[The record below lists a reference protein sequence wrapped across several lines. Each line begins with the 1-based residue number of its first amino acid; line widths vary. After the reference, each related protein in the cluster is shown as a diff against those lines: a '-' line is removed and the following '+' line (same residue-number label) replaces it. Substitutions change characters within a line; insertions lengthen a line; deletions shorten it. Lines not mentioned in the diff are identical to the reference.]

1 MTRRMRMPTFTRRAR
16 APNLVRSALAL
27 LALPALGLALALAGA
42 GEARAQARAADVAG
56 RYAVLREDGRD
67 TGCMV
72 TLHPTPRGKGFR
84 AQLAPACR
92 DQGVVVFDPVGWWLE
107 KGKLHLQA
115 RKGHN
120 IALDAEA
127 GGAWLKKDGRPL
139 GLKRI

>member
-1 MTRRMRMPTFTRRAR
+1 MQSFTRRTLA
-16 APNLVRSALAL
+16 ASLAFASVALAS
-27 LALPALGLALALAGA
+27 AGQA
-42 GEARAQARAADVAG
+42 QAQARAADVAG

-72 TLHPTPRGKGFR
+72 TLHPTARGKGFR

-120 IALDAEA
+120 IALDAQA
-127 GGAWLKKDGRPL
+127 SGAWLKNDGGRPL

>member
-1 MTRRMRMPTFTRRAR
+1 MTPRTRMPSSTR
-16 APNLVRSALAL
+16 PALA
-27 LALPALGLALALAGA
+27 ASFAAAGLAAAFLVAAA
-42 GEARAQARAADVAG
+42 DPASAQARSADVAG
-56 RYAVLREDGRD
+56 RYAVLREEGRD

-72 TLHPTPRGKGFR
+72 TLHSTPRGKGFR

-92 DQGVVVFDPVGWWLE
+92 DQGIVVFDPVGWWLE
-107 KGKLHLQA
+107 RGKLHLQA

-120 IALDAEA
+120 ITLDPEA